1 MALRVQF
8 VSSVNDVVEPVV
20 AYLTVNDSS
29 FDLFEPQY
37 LIVPTAGVKA
47 WLAPQIASRLGATDG
62 VNDGVLMNV
71 RIGYAGMLNS
81 ILRGGINDEH
91 DPWSIENMT
100 MALLHILTNDSSN
113 YSNLAAKHGGKLRAA
128 RAIADRFDRY
138 AARRPSLIRNWE
150 RAHSANEL
158 LGADNAQVEWQY
170 LLWRQL
176 RSQIGVPSWPARTE
190 QLCKQLA
197 TNEIPSHLPR
207 KLMVAGMGTLSVS
220 AIEIISALSQV
231 IDVEV
236 LCVNPSP
243 YLSAEWKKQH
253 SQTQIPV
260 TLGNAPARNDD
271 LHVLP
276 ESDVLVTTWLRES
289 YELQMLLASQGVKY
303 EPCEAGET
311 SSDSTKLLHRMHA
324 AIQFPTNLKKQPL
337 DAGDLSVQIHRA
349 HTLGRQAEILRD
361 ALLHSFST
369 IPNLQ
374 PHEVIVLC
382 ADIEAAAPL
391 LRATFEEP
399 LILGTGERV
408 KIPFVVA
415 DRMLRETSMGADL
428 LSSVLRLVGSRFD
441 VDSVVAIATHELVLT
456 NAYLS
461 QSDVDTWMRH
471 VNNTR
476 VRWGLDVQHRKRNG
490 LDAQEI
496 TAHTWKQLV
505 DRTLFGALLPDAEV
519 ERFEL
524 GGVVPVTHVD
534 TTEIDALTGFAEI
547 LAVIASLENATQTDM
562 PIEFWCDS
570 IEQAL
575 IALCGTSCTE
585 LDDVFAVLNVFRDA
599 TVVTE
604 AGQEQVQS
612 PIVAFTEFAFLLNS
626 EISSQSGRQSLVT
639 GAVTAT
645 SFIPLRAVPY
655 RVVCIVGLDDGTL
668 SVGETESDDLLAM
681 EQLMGDA
688 DPRTSSRR
696 VLLDAVVA
704 ASDQLIITCNGSSVK
719 NNTRIPFITPL
730 AEFVDFCGRLGV
742 KVSTESE
749 KPCEIEFMHP
759 RHSSGNTNFVPNGG
773 PVNGI
778 VWSHDVA
785 ALNAALSRGA
795 IPVLAPQFHEST
807 TVEKTIELTK
817 LEQLVIDPLDYYLRE
832 SLNIFTEYDDEDAK
846 AELPIEISEIDLGN
860 LAAALV
866 KASPD
871 GVIDTGVSDW
881 KPSAEA
887 SDTLSVGAF
896 ALKEIVL
903 AEEIAK
909 AVSEAASG
917 RGIPHVVPDPIEF
930 NISLGNGGTLECAIA
945 NVVENAD
952 NGFVYTLLY
961 NTYGDK
967 FITRMAVRLLA
978 LRAAG
983 KLVQRAFVIQRDSN
997 NSHVL
1002 VNEIELLPDIT
1013 AEVASQRLYELF
1025 VAEQI
1030 ARVVPCAKFGE
1041 TGKEIAKVGNIND
1054 SAVIAAFETFTDD
1067 EHQFKRSKECLVY
1080 GAEPVFEEAY
1090 ASNTDQIVGA
1100 LVAIVGACQIE
1111 KDGSKK
1117 NSYQHWVVK

>member
-29 FDLFEPQY
+29 LDLFEPQY

-47 WLAPQIASRLGATDG
+47 WLAPQIASRLGATEG
-62 VNDGVLMNV
+62 IHDGVLMNV
-71 RIGYAGMLNS
+71 RIGYAGMLNG
-81 ILRGGINDEH
+81 ILRGGITDER

-100 MALLHILTNDSSN
+100 MALLRILSNKSSN
-113 YSNLAAKHGGKLRAA
+113 YSNLEAKHGGKLRAA
-128 RAIADRFDRY
+128 RALADRFDRY
-138 AARRPSLIRNWE
+138 AARRPAMIREWE
-150 RAHSANEL
+150 RAHKTNEL
-158 LGADNAQVEWQY
+158 LGDDNAQIEWQY
-170 LLWRQL
+170 SLWRQL

-190 QLCKQLA
+190 ELCKQLS
-197 TNEIPSHLPR
+197 NGDQPSHLPK
-207 KLMVAGMGTLSVS
+207 KLMIAAMGTLSVS
-220 AIEIISALSQV
+220 AIEIISALSKV

-243 YLSAEWKKQH
+243 YLSNEWAKQN
-253 SQTQIPV
+253 SMV
-260 TLGNAPARNDD
+260 GVSLGRAPTRNDD

-276 ESDVLVTTWLRES
+276 ESDVLVSTWLRES
-289 YELQMLLASQGVKY
+289 YELQLLLASQGVAY
-303 EPCEAGET
+303 EPCVVPG
-311 SSDSTKLLHRMHA
+311 SSSTSTKLLHRMHA
-324 AIQFPTNLKKQPL
+324 AVRSPNNLNSETL
-337 DAGDLSVQIHRA
+337 ESGDLSVQIHRA

-361 ALLHSFST
+361 ALLHSFSA

-374 PHEVIVLC
+374 PHEIIVLC
-382 ADIEAAAPL
+382 ADVEAAAPL

-399 LILGTGERV
+399 IILGTGERV

-428 LSSVLRLVGSRFD
+428 LASVLRLVGSRFD
-441 VDSVVAIATHELVLT
+441 VDSVVNIATHELVLK
-456 NAYLS
+456 NAFLS

-524 GGVVPVTHVD
+524 GGVVAVTHVD

-547 LAVIASLENATQTDM
+547 LAVLASLENATQTDM
-562 PIEFWCDS
+562 PIEFWCDR

-599 TVVTE
+599 AVVTE
-604 AGQEQVQS
+604 AEQGKSQS
-612 PIVAFTEFAFLLNS
+612 PVVAFTEFAFLLNS

-668 SVGETESDDLLAM
+668 SVGETEGDDLLAM

-785 ALNAALSRGA
+785 ALNAALSRGVN
-795 IPVLAPQFHEST
+795 PVVAPQMHQSNI
-807 TVEKTIELTK
+807 VEKTIELTK

-832 SLNIFTEYDDEDAK
+832 SLSIFAEYEDAVAK
-846 AELPIEISEIDLGN
+846 AELPIEISEIDLGK

-903 AEEIAK
+903 AEEVAR
-909 AVSEAASG
+909 AVREAASG

-930 NISLGNGGTLECAIA
+930 NISFGVAGALECAIA
-945 NVVENAD
+945 NVVEDAD
-952 NGFVYTLLY
+952 NGFVFTLLY

-983 KLVQRAFVIQRDSN
+983 KLVQRAFVIQRDAN

-1025 VAEQI
+1025 AAEQI

-1041 TGKEIAKVGNIND
+1041 TGKEIAKVGNIYD
-1054 SAVIAAFETFTDD
+1054 SAVIAAFESFTDD
-1067 EHQFKRSKECLVY
+1067 EHQFNRSKECLVY